1 MKSKRQEELPKKTL
15 SQPTAGWPEFFQQHA
30 TRILLGLSLVVLAVM
45 VIRYRNASAEQRQAT
60 ARAAAVRARA
70 DLQQLRQELQLSA
83 APPEQLAMARDQLT
97 SQIMAELSEALAD
110 SGDADTTVR
119 ADAYAIRG
127 DLYWTLANAPVFTE
141 ATTRP
146 FLATKESPDALLTE
160 AEADYR
166 HIIEQYPTELM
177 DWATAEFGLAAIA
190 ENRSNWDDA
199 RKHYEEVE
207 NAPNSPE
214 MLKSAAQIR
223 MTLLER
229 IRQPVLVGP
238 YPTTAPT
245 TSPALAAATTAPA
258 TLPLIPPATS
268 PSR

>member
-15 SQPTAGWPEFFQQHA
+15 SPPIYGWGEFLQQNA
-30 TRILLGLSLVVLAVM
+30 TRILLGLSLVVLAIM

-70 DLQQLRQELQLSA
+70 DLQQLRQEVQLSA
-83 APPEQLAMARDQLT
+83 APPEQLAMARDQLAA
-97 SQIMAELSEALAD
+97 QVMAELSEALAD
-110 SGDADTTVR
+110 SADSDTTVR

-127 DLYWTLANAPVFTE
+127 DLYWTLANAPIFPE

-146 FLATKESPDALLTE
+146 SLATKESPDTLLTE

-166 HIIEQYPTELM
+166 HIIDQYPNELM

-190 ENRSNWDDA
+190 ENRSNWDEA
-199 RKHYEEVE
+199 RKRYEEVE

-214 MLKSAAQIR
+214 MLKSTAQIR
-223 MTLLER
+223 LTLLDR

-238 YPTTAPT
+238 YPAST
-245 TSPALAAATTAPA
+245 
-258 TLPLIPPATS
+258 PATS
-268 PSR
+268 PSIATSPTTAAAARAPSTRSSR